1 MIKQK
6 RRRSMRLSNVLILA
20 GALVLAVPGA
30 AQDNAAAPDANLT
43 ANTAPPAAPAPG
55 TTAPSDAALA
65 PDAAAPV
72 EPAPAQPSRGFPWG
86 VLGILGLLGLL
97 GVRKV
102 KG

>member
-1 MIKQK
+1 
-6 RRRSMRLSNVLILA
+6 MRLSNVLILA
-20 GALVLAVPGA
+20 GALVCAVPGA
-30 AQDNAAAPDANLT
+30 AQDNAAAPDANMT
-43 ANTAPPAAPAPG
+43 ANTAAPAPA
-55 TTAPSDAALA
+55 TTAPPDAALA
-65 PDAAAPV
+65 PDTAAPA